1 MKKYFTLYIALLNLF
16 SFNSYSQQSQLKSA
30 DKKYTNLAYID
41 AIKTYER
48 VAEKG
53 YQSTDMYKKIGNS
66 YYFNGELESAAKW
79 YAELFAMNTDVEPE
93 YYFRYSQSLQSIGEN
108 QKANEMQ
115 QLFRQKIGITDKS
128 MNYLDQIKA
137 NSGRYQIENA
147 GINSQYSDYG
157 TAKYGNKIVFATA
170 RDTGSL
176 SHRIHS
182 WNNQYFTNLYTSEL
196 SEDATLSKPEPFDDA
211 VKSRFHEATP
221 VFTKDGKTMYFSRN
235 NFLKGKKGKSQDK
248 TTLLKIYRAYAVDGL
263 WTNVTELP
271 FNSDQFSTAHPALSP
286 DEKTLYF
293 ASNRPDSFGESDIYK
308 VQINEDGSFGTPI
321 NLGNS
326 INTIGRES
334 FPSITEENEMY
345 FASDGQPGLG
355 GFDVFVTKIKP
366 DGTCTDVQNV
376 GESVNSAKDDFAY
389 FIDTKTRRGFF
400 SSNRSGGQ
408 GSDDIY
414 QFLETKRL
422 RCEQELYGE
431 ITDENSKELLP
442 NTTISLY
449 NKQFDLLNT
458 IVSDSKGN
466 YSLKVDCGQDYY
478 VRAEKTEYN
487 TKEQKVSI
495 SKLDGRTYLP
505 IALEKTKCKVTIGD
519 DLGKCFGI
527 KNIYFDFDKYNIR
540 VEAAIDLEKILIVL
554 TDNPGMK
561 LDIRS
566 HTDSRGTFKYNEVL
580 SGNRAKATIQWLI
593 ENGVNPNRLTAKGY
607 GENQLVNHCS
617 DGVSCTEEEHQLNR
631 RSEFIITAL

>member
-48 VAEKG
+48 VVEKG
-53 YQSTDMYKKIGNS
+53 YQSADMYKKIGNS

-79 YAELFAMNTDVEPE
+79 YTELFAMNTDVEPE

-108 QKANEMQ
+108 QKAKEMQ

-196 SEDATLSKPEPFDDA
+196 TEDGTLRKPEPFDDA

-271 FNSDQFSTAHPALSP
+271 FNSEQFSTAHPVLSP

-308 VQINEDGSFGTPI
+308 VQINEDGSFGNPI

-345 FASDGQPGLG
+345 FASDGRPGLG
-355 GFDVFVTKIKP
+355 GFDVFVTQINP

-389 FIDTKTRRGFF
+389 FIDTTTRRGFF

-466 YSLKVDCGQDYY
+466 YSLQVDCGQDYY
-478 VRAEKTEYN
+478 VRAEKPEYN
-487 TKEQKVSI
+487 TKEQKISI

-527 KNIYFDFDKYNIR
+527 KNIYFDFDKYTIR

-593 ENGVNPNRLTAKGY
+593 KNGVNPNRLTAKGY

-617 DGVSCTEEEHQLNR
+617 DGVFCTEEEHQLNR

>member
-16 SFNSYSQQSQLKSA
+16 TFNSYSQQSQLKSA

-48 VAEKG
+48 VAQKG
-53 YQSTDMYKKIGNS
+53 YQSADMYKKIGNS
-66 YYFNGELESAAKW
+66 YYFNSELESAAKW
-79 YAELFAMNTDVEPE
+79 YSQLFAMNTDVEPE

-128 MNYLDQIKA
+128 MNYLEQIKA

-196 SEDATLSKPEPFDDA
+196 SKDATLSKPEPFDDA

-235 NFLKGKKGKSQDK
+235 NFLKGKKGKNQDK

-321 NLGNS
+321 NLGNK

-334 FPSITEENEMY
+334 FPFITDENEMY

-355 GFDVFVTKIKP
+355 GFDIFVTKINP
-366 DGTCTDVQNV
+366 DGTFTDVQNV

-389 FIDTKTRRGFF
+389 LIDTKTRKGFF

-431 ITDENSKELLP
+431 VTDESTKELLP
-442 NTTISLY
+442 NTMISLY

-466 YSLKVDCGQDYY
+466 YSLQVDCDQDYY
-478 VRAEKTEYN
+478 VRAEKPEYN
-487 TKEQKVSI
+487 TKEQKISI
-495 SKLDGRTYLP
+495 SKLEGRTYLP

-527 KNIYFDFDKYNIR
+527 KNIYFDFDKYTIR

-580 SGNRAKATIQWLI
+580 SDNRAKATIQWLI
-593 ENGVNPNRLTAKGY
+593 KNGVNPNRLTAKGY
-607 GENQLVNHCS
+607 GENQLVNQCS

>member
-1 MKKYFTLYIALLNLF
+1 MKKYFALYIALLNLF
-16 SFNSYSQQSQLKSA
+16 TFNSYSQQYQLKSA
-30 DKKYTNLAYID
+30 DRKYTNLAYID

-48 VAEKG
+48 VAKKG
-53 YQSTDMYKKIGNS
+53 YKSADMYKKIGNS

-79 YAELFAMNTDVEPE
+79 YTELFAMNTDVEPE

-108 QKANEMQ
+108 QKADEMQ
-115 QLFRQKIGITDKS
+115 ELFRQKIGITDNS
-128 MNYLDQIKA
+128 MNFLDQIKA

-182 WNNQYFTNLYTSEL
+182 WNNQHFTNLYTSEL
-196 SEDATLSKPEPFDDA
+196 GEDATLSKPEPFDDA

-271 FNSDQFSTAHPALSP
+271 FNSDQFSTAHPTLSP

-308 VQINEDGSFGTPI
+308 VQINEDGSFGTPV

-334 FPSITEENEMY
+334 FPFITDENELY

-355 GFDVFVTKIKP
+355 GFDVFVTKVNP
-366 DGTCTDVQNV
+366 DGTFTDVQNV

-431 ITDENSKELLP
+431 VTDESTKELLP

-449 NKQFDLLNT
+449 NKQFNLLNT
-458 IVSDSKGN
+458 TISDSKGN
-466 YSLKVDCGQDYY
+466 YSLIVDCGQDYY
-478 VRAEKTEYN
+478 VRAEKPEYN
-487 TKEQKVSI
+487 TKEQKISI

-527 KNIYFDFDKYNIR
+527 KNIYFDFDKYTIR

-580 SGNRAKATIQWLI
+580 SSNRAKATIQWLI
-593 ENGVNPNRLTAKGY
+593 KNGVNPNRLTAKGY
-607 GENQLVNHCS
+607 GETQLVNHCS

>member
-1 MKKYFTLYIALLNLF
+1 MKKYFTLYIAILSLF
-16 SFNSYSQQSQLKSA
+16 SLNGFSQKSKLKSA
-30 DKKYTNLAYID
+30 DTKYNNLAYID
-41 AIKTYER
+41 AIKAYEK
-48 VAEKG
+48 VAQKG
-53 YQSTDMYKKIGNS
+53 YKSADMYQKIGNS

-79 YAELFAMNTDVEPE
+79 YGELFAMHTDLEPE
-93 YYFRYSQSLQSIGEN
+93 YYFRYSQSLKSIGEN
-108 QKANEMQ
+108 KKADEML
-115 QLFRQKIGITDKS
+115 QLFHQKIGITSKS

-147 GINSQYSDYG
+147 GINSPYSDYG
-157 TAKYGNKIVFATA
+157 TAKYGNKIVFTTA
-170 RDTGSL
+170 RDTGGL
-176 SHRIHS
+176 THRTHS
-182 WNNQYFTNLYTSEL
+182 WNNQFFTNLYTSQV
-196 SEDATLSKPEPFDDA
+196 SEEGTLSKPEPFDDA

-221 VFTKDGKTMYFSRN
+221 IFTKDGKTMYFTRN

-248 TTLLKIYRAYAVDGL
+248 TTLLKIYRANSVDNL

-271 FNSDQFSTAHPALSP
+271 FNSDQFSTAHPALSL

-308 VQINEDGSFGTPI
+308 VQINTDGSFGTPI
-321 NLGNS
+321 NLGNT
-326 INTIGRES
+326 INTVGRES
-334 FPSITEENEMY
+334 FPFISDENEIY
-345 FASDGQPGLG
+345 FASDGHPGLG
-355 GFDVFVTKIKP
+355 GFDVFVTKINSN
-366 DGTCTDVQNV
+366 GTYSDIQNV
-376 GESVNSAKDDFAY
+376 GENVNSAKDDFAY
-389 FIDTKTRRGFF
+389 CIDSKTRRGYF
-400 SSNRSGGQ
+400 SSNRTGGQ

-414 QFLETKRL
+414 QFLETRRL
-422 RCEQELYGE
+422 TCDQELYGE
-431 ITDENSKELLP
+431 ITDVNTKELLP
-442 NTTISLY
+442 NTKISLY
-449 NKQFDLLNT
+449 NNLFELLNT
-458 IVSDSKGN
+458 TISDGKGN
-466 YSLKVDCGQDYY
+466 YSLKVDCGKDYH
-478 VRAEKTEYN
+478 VRAEKSEYN
-487 TKEQKVSI
+487 TKEQKISI
-495 SKLDGRTYLP
+495 ASLEGKTYLP

-580 SGNRAKATIQWLI
+580 SNNRAKATIQWLI
-593 ENGVNPNRLTAKGY
+593 KNGIHPNRLTAKGY

-617 DGVSCTEEEHQLNR
+617 DGVYCTEEEHQLNR

>member
-53 YQSTDMYKKIGNS
+53 YQSADMYKKIGNS

-79 YAELFAMNTDVEPE
+79 YTELFAMNTDVEPE

-108 QKANEMQ
+108 QKAKEMQ

-176 SHRIHS
+176 SHRTHS

-196 SEDATLSKPEPFDDA
+196 SEDTILSKPEPFDDA

-321 NLGNS
+321 NLGNR

-334 FPSITEENEMY
+334 FPSITEENELY

-355 GFDVFVTKIKP
+355 GFDIFVTKINP

-414 QFLETKRL
+414 QFLENKRL

-487 TKEQKVSI
+487 TKEQKISI
-495 SKLDGRTYLP
+495 SKLEGRTYLP

-593 ENGVNPNRLTAKGY
+593 KNGVNPNRLTAKGY
-607 GENQLVNHCS
+607 GEAQLVNHCS

>member
-16 SFNSYSQQSQLKSA
+16 TFNSYSQQSQLKSA
-30 DKKYTNLAYID
+30 NRKYTNLAYID

-48 VAEKG
+48 VAQKG
-53 YQSTDMYKKIGNS
+53 YQSADMYKKIGNS

-79 YAELFAMNTDVEPE
+79 YTELFAMNTDVEPE

-115 QLFRQKIGITDKS
+115 QLFRQKIGITYKS

-157 TAKYGNKIVFATA
+157 TAKYGKKIVFATA

-196 SEDATLSKPEPFDDA
+196 SEEATLSKPAPFDDA

-221 VFTKDGKTMYFSRN
+221 VFTKDGKTMYFTRN
-235 NFLKGKKGKSQDK
+235 NYLDGKKGKSQDK

-263 WTNVTELP
+263 WTNISELP

-321 NLGNS
+321 NLGNR

-334 FPSITEENEMY
+334 FPSITEENELY

-355 GFDVFVTKIKP
+355 GFDVFVTKINP
-366 DGTCTDVQNV
+366 EGTFTDVQNV

-400 SSNRSGGQ
+400 SSNRSDGQ

-422 RCEQELYGE
+422 RCEQELYGVV
-431 ITDENSKELLP
+431 TDESTKELLP

-449 NKQFDLLNT
+449 NKQFNLLNT
-458 IVSDSKGN
+458 TISDSIGN
-466 YSLKVDCGQDYY
+466 YSLQVDCGQDYY
-478 VRAEKTEYN
+478 VRAEKPEYN
-487 TKEQKVSI
+487 TKEQKISI

-527 KNIYFDFDKYNIR
+527 KNIYFDFDKYTIR
-540 VEAAIDLEKILIVL
+540 MEAAIDLEKILIVL

-580 SGNRAKATIQWLI
+580 SNNRAKATIQWLI
-593 ENGVNPNRLTAKGY
+593 KNGVNPNRLTAKGY

-631 RSEFIITAL
+631 RSEFIITGL

>member
-53 YQSTDMYKKIGNS
+53 YQSADMYKKIGNS

-79 YAELFAMNTDVEPE
+79 YTELFAMNTDVEPE

-196 SEDATLSKPEPFDDA
+196 SEDTILSKPEPFDDA

-355 GFDVFVTKIKP
+355 GFDIFVTKINP
-366 DGTCTDVQNV
+366 DGTFTDVQNV

-431 ITDENSKELLP
+431 ITDENSKEMLP

-466 YSLKVDCGQDYY
+466 YSLQVDCGQDYY

-527 KNIYFDFDKYNIR
+527 KNIYFDFDKYTIR

>member
-16 SFNSYSQQSQLKSA
+16 TFNSYSQQSQLKSA

-48 VAEKG
+48 VAQKG
-53 YQSTDMYKKIGNS
+53 YQSADMYKKIGNS
-66 YYFNGELESAAKW
+66 YYFNSELESAAKW
-79 YAELFAMNTDVEPE
+79 YSQLFAMNTDVEPE

-128 MNYLDQIKA
+128 MNYLEQIKA

-196 SEDATLSKPEPFDDA
+196 SKDATLSKPEPFDDA

-235 NFLKGKKGKSQDK
+235 NFLKGKKGKNQDK

-321 NLGNS
+321 NLGNK

-334 FPSITEENEMY
+334 FPFITDENEMY

-355 GFDVFVTKIKP
+355 GFDIFVTKINP
-366 DGTCTDVQNV
+366 DGTFTDVQNV

-389 FIDTKTRRGFF
+389 LIDTKTRKGFF

-414 QFLETKRL
+414 KFLETKRL

-431 ITDENSKELLP
+431 VTDESTKELLP

-449 NKQFDLLNT
+449 NKQFNLLNT

-466 YSLKVDCGQDYY
+466 YSLQVDCDQDYY
-478 VRAEKTEYN
+478 VRAEKLEYN
-487 TKEQKVSI
+487 TKEQKISI
-495 SKLDGRTYLP
+495 SKLEGRTYLP

-527 KNIYFDFDKYNIR
+527 KNIYFDFDKYTIR

-593 ENGVNPNRLTAKGY
+593 KNGVNPNRLTAKGY
-607 GENQLVNHCS
+607 GENQLVNQCS

>member
-53 YQSTDMYKKIGNS
+53 YQSADMYKKIGNS

-79 YAELFAMNTDVEPE
+79 YSQLFAMNTDVEPE

-196 SEDATLSKPEPFDDA
+196 AEDATLSKPEPFDDA

-355 GFDVFVTKIKP
+355 GFDIFVTKINP
-366 DGTCTDVQNV
+366 DGTFTDVQNV

-466 YSLKVDCGQDYY
+466 YSLKVDCDQDYY

-487 TKEQKVSI
+487 TKEQKISI

-566 HTDSRGTFKYNEVL
+566 HTDSRGTFKYNEIL

-593 ENGVNPNRLTAKGY
+593 KNGVNPNRLTAKGY
-607 GENQLVNHCS
+607 GEAQLVNHCS

>member
-16 SFNSYSQQSQLKSA
+16 VFNCYSQQSQLKSA
-30 DKKYTNLAYID
+30 DRKYTNLAYID

-53 YQSTDMYKKIGNS
+53 YQSADMYKKIGNS

-79 YAELFAMNTDVEPE
+79 YTELFAINTDVEPE
-93 YYFRYSQSLQSIGEN
+93 YYFRYSQALQSIGEN
-108 QKANEMQ
+108 KKANEMQ

-147 GINSQYSDYG
+147 GINSKYSDYG

-176 SHRIHS
+176 SHRTHS

-196 SEDATLSKPEPFDDA
+196 SEDGTLNTPKPFDEA

-235 NFLKGKKGKSQDK
+235 NFIKGKKGKSQDK

-286 DEKTLYF
+286 DEKILYF

-308 VQINEDGSFGTPI
+308 VQINEDGSFGIPV

-334 FPSITEENEMY
+334 FPSITEENEIY

-355 GFDVFVTKIKP
+355 GFDVFVSKINS

-389 FIDTKTRRGFF
+389 FIDTKTRKGFF

-449 NKQFDLLNT
+449 NKKFDLLNT

-466 YSLKVDCGQDYY
+466 YSLQVDCGQDYY
-478 VRAEKTEYN
+478 VRAEKPEYN
-487 TKEQKVSI
+487 TKEQKISI
-495 SKLDGRTYLP
+495 SKLEGRTYLP
-505 IALEKTKCKVTIGD
+505 ITLEKTKCKVTIGD

-527 KNIYFDFDKYNIR
+527 KNIYFDFDK
-540 VEAAIDLEKILIVL
+540 
-554 TDNPGMK
+554 
-561 LDIRS
+561 
-566 HTDSRGTFKYNEVL
+566 
-580 SGNRAKATIQWLI
+580 
-593 ENGVNPNRLTAKGY
+593 
-607 GENQLVNHCS
+607 
-617 DGVSCTEEEHQLNR
+617 
-631 RSEFIITAL
+631 

>member
-1 MKKYFTLYIALLNLF
+1 MKKYITLYIILLNLF
-16 SFNSYSQQSQLKSA
+16 GFNGYSQQAQLKSA
-30 DKKYTNLAYID
+30 DKKYNNLAYID

-53 YQSTDMYKKIGNS
+53 YQSAEMYKKIGNS

-79 YAELFAMNTDVEPE
+79 YEKLFALNTDLEPE
-93 YYFRYSQSLQSIGEN
+93 YYFRYSQSLKSIGEN
-108 QKANEMQ
+108 KKATEME
-115 QLFRQKIGITDKS
+115 QLFYQKIGINS
-128 MNYLDQIKA
+128 NSINYLDQIKA

-157 TAKYGNKIVFATA
+157 SAKYGNKIVFATA

-176 SHRIHS
+176 SHRVHS

-196 SEDATLSKPEPFDDA
+196 NEDATLSKPEPFDDA
-211 VKSRFHEATP
+211 VKSRFHEASP
-221 VFTKDGKTMYFSRN
+221 VFTKDGKTMYFTRN
-235 NFLKGKKGKSQDK
+235 NFINGKKGKSQDK

-271 FNSDQFSTAHPALSP
+271 FNSDQFSNAHPALSP

-293 ASNRPDSFGESDIYK
+293 ASDRPDSFGESDIYK
-308 VQINEDGSFGTPI
+308 VQINNDGSFGTPV
-321 NLGNS
+321 NLGNK

-334 FPSITEENEMY
+334 FPFITDENELY

-355 GFDVFVTKIKP
+355 GFDVFVTKINS
-366 DGTCTDVQNV
+366 DGTYNDVQNI
-376 GESVNSAKDDFAY
+376 GENVNSTKDDFAY
-389 FIDTKTRRGFF
+389 FIDTKSRRGFF

-431 ITDENSKELLP
+431 ITDEISKELLP
-442 NTTISLY
+442 NTKISLY
-449 NKQFDLLNT
+449 NKQFNLLNT
-458 IVSDSKGN
+458 TESDAKGN
-466 YSLKVDCGQDYY
+466 YSLQVDCSQEYY
-478 VRAEKTEYN
+478 VRAERPEYN
-487 TKEQKVSI
+487 TKEQKISI
-495 SKLDGRTYLP
+495 SKLEGRTYLP
-505 IALEKTKCKVTIGD
+505 ITLEKTKCKVTIGD

-540 VEAAIDLEKILIVL
+540 MEAAIDLEKILIVL

-593 ENGVNPNRLTAKGY
+593 KNGVNPNRLTAKGY
-607 GENQLVNHCS
+607 GENQLINHCS

>member
-16 SFNSYSQQSQLKSA
+16 VFNCYSQQSQLKSA
-30 DKKYTNLAYID
+30 DRKYTNLAYID

-53 YQSTDMYKKIGNS
+53 YQSADMYKKIGNS

-79 YAELFAMNTDVEPE
+79 YEKLFALNTDLEPE
-93 YYFRYSQSLQSIGEN
+93 YYFRYSQSLKSIGEN
-108 QKANEMQ
+108 KKATEME
-115 QLFRQKIGITDKS
+115 QLFYQKIGINS
-128 MNYLDQIKA
+128 NSINYLDQIKA

-157 TAKYGNKIVFATA
+157 SAKYGNKIVFATA

-176 SHRIHS
+176 SHRVHS

-196 SEDATLSKPEPFDDA
+196 NEDATLSKPEPFDDA
-211 VKSRFHEATP
+211 VKSRFHEASP
-221 VFTKDGKTMYFSRN
+221 VFTKDGKTMYFTRN
-235 NFLKGKKGKSQDK
+235 NFINGKKGKSQDK

-271 FNSDQFSTAHPALSP
+271 FNSDQFSNAHPALNP

-293 ASNRPDSFGESDIYK
+293 ASDRPDSFGESDIYK
-308 VQINEDGSFGTPI
+308 VQINNDGSFGTPV
-321 NLGNS
+321 NLGNK

-334 FPSITEENEMY
+334 FPFITDENELY

-355 GFDVFVTKIKP
+355 GFDVFVTKINS
-366 DGTCTDVQNV
+366 DGTYSDVQNI
-376 GESVNSAKDDFAY
+376 GENINSTKDDFAY
-389 FIDTKTRRGFF
+389 FIDTKSRRGFF

-422 RCEQELYGE
+422 SCEQELYGE
-431 ITDENSKELLP
+431 ITDEISKELLP
-442 NTTISLY
+442 NTKISLY
-449 NKQFDLLNT
+449 NKQFNLLNT
-458 IVSDSKGN
+458 TESDAKGN
-466 YSLKVDCGQDYY
+466 YSLQVDCGQEYY
-478 VRAEKTEYN
+478 VRAEKPEYN
-487 TKEQKVSI
+487 TKEQKISI

-505 IALEKTKCKVTIGD
+505 ITLEKTKCKVTIGD

-540 VEAAIDLEKILIVL
+540 MEAAIDLEKILIVL

-593 ENGVNPNRLTAKGY
+593 KNGVNPNRLTAKGY
-607 GENQLVNHCS
+607 GENQLINHCS

>member
-1 MKKYFTLYIALLNLF
+1 MKKYFALYIALLNLF
-16 SFNSYSQQSQLKSA
+16 TFNSYSQQSQLKSA
-30 DKKYTNLAYID
+30 DKKYSNLAYID

-48 VAEKG
+48 VAQKG
-53 YQSTDMYKKIGNS
+53 YQSADMYKKIGNS

-79 YAELFAMNTDVEPE
+79 YTELFAMNTDVEPE

-196 SEDATLSKPEPFDDA
+196 SEDTILSKPEPFDDA

-308 VQINEDGSFGTPI
+308 VQINQDGSFGTPV

-334 FPSITEENEMY
+334 FPFITDENELY

-355 GFDVFVTKIKP
+355 GFDVFVTKINS

-389 FIDTKTRRGFF
+389 LIDTKTRKGFF

-414 QFLETKRL
+414 KFLETKRL

-431 ITDENSKELLP
+431 ITDENSKEMLP

-466 YSLKVDCGQDYY
+466 YSLQVDCGQDYY
-478 VRAEKTEYN
+478 VRAEKPEYN
-487 TKEQKVSI
+487 TKEQKISI

-527 KNIYFDFDKYNIR
+527 KNIYFDFDKYTIR

-593 ENGVNPNRLTAKGY
+593 KNGVNPNRLTAKGY

>member
-1 MKKYFTLYIALLNLF
+1 MKKYFALYIALLNLF
-16 SFNSYSQQSQLKSA
+16 TFNSYSQQYQLKSA
-30 DKKYTNLAYID
+30 DRKYTNLAYID

-48 VAEKG
+48 VAKKG
-53 YQSTDMYKKIGNS
+53 YKSADMYKKIGNS

-79 YAELFAMNTDVEPE
+79 YTELFAMNTDVEPE

-108 QKANEMQ
+108 QKADEMQ
-115 QLFRQKIGITDKS
+115 ELFRQKIGITDNS
-128 MNYLDQIKA
+128 MNFLDQIKA
-137 NSGRYQIENA
+137 NSGRYQIENT

-182 WNNQYFTNLYTSEL
+182 WNNQHFTNLYTSEL
-196 SEDATLSKPEPFDDA
+196 GEDATLSKPEPFDDA

-271 FNSDQFSTAHPALSP
+271 FNSDQFSTAHPTLSP

-308 VQINEDGSFGTPI
+308 VQINEDGSFGTPV

-334 FPSITEENEMY
+334 FPFITDENELY

-355 GFDVFVTKIKP
+355 GFDVFVTKVNP
-366 DGTCTDVQNV
+366 DGTFTDVQNV

-431 ITDENSKELLP
+431 VTDESTKELLP

-449 NKQFDLLNT
+449 NKQFNLLNT
-458 IVSDSKGN
+458 TISDSKGN
-466 YSLKVDCGQDYY
+466 YSLIVDCGQDYY
-478 VRAEKTEYN
+478 VRAEKPEYN
-487 TKEQKVSI
+487 TKEQKISI

-527 KNIYFDFDKYNIR
+527 KNIYFDFDKYTIR

-580 SGNRAKATIQWLI
+580 SSNRAKATIQWLI
-593 ENGVNPNRLTAKGY
+593 KNGVNPNRLTAKGY
-607 GENQLVNHCS
+607 GETQLVNHCS

>member
-1 MKKYFTLYIALLNLF
+1 MKKYFTLYIAILSLF
-16 SFNSYSQQSQLKSA
+16 SLNSFSQKSKLKSA
-30 DKKYTNLAYID
+30 DTKYNNLAYID
-41 AIKTYER
+41 AIKAYEK
-48 VAEKG
+48 VAQKG
-53 YQSTDMYKKIGNS
+53 YKSADMYQKIGNS

-79 YAELFAMNTDVEPE
+79 YSELFAMHTDLEPE
-93 YYFRYSQSLQSIGEN
+93 YYFRYSQSLKSIGEN
-108 QKANEMQ
+108 KKADEML
-115 QLFRQKIGITDKS
+115 QLFHQKIGITSKS

-137 NSGRYQIENA
+137 NSGRYQIENT
-147 GINSQYSDYG
+147 GINSPYSDYG
-157 TAKYGNKIVFATA
+157 TAKYGNKIVFTTA
-170 RDTGSL
+170 RDTGGL
-176 SHRIHS
+176 THRTHS
-182 WNNQYFTNLYTSEL
+182 WNNQFFTNLYTSQVSDEG
-196 SEDATLSKPEPFDDA
+196 TLSKPEPFDDA

-221 VFTKDGKTMYFSRN
+221 IFTKDGKTMYFTRN

-248 TTLLKIYRAYAVDGL
+248 TTLLKIYRANSVDNL

-271 FNSDQFSTAHPALSP
+271 FNSDQFSTAHPALSL

-308 VQINEDGSFGTPI
+308 VKINTDGSFGTPI
-321 NLGNS
+321 NLGNT
-326 INTIGRES
+326 INTVGRES
-334 FPSITEENEMY
+334 FPFISDENEMY
-345 FASDGQPGLG
+345 FASDGHPGLG
-355 GFDVFVTKIKP
+355 GFDVFVTKINSN
-366 DGTCTDVQNV
+366 GTYSDIQNV
-376 GESVNSAKDDFAY
+376 GENVNSAKDDFAY
-389 FIDTKTRRGFF
+389 CIDSKNRRGYF
-400 SSNRSGGQ
+400 SSNRTGGQ

-422 RCEQELYGE
+422 TCDQELYGE
-431 ITDENSKELLP
+431 ITDINTKELLP
-442 NTTISLY
+442 NTKISLY
-449 NKQFDLLNT
+449 NNLFELLNT
-458 IVSDSKGN
+458 TISDGKGN
-466 YSLKVDCGQDYY
+466 YSLKVDCGKDYH
-478 VRAEKTEYN
+478 VRAEKSEYN
-487 TKEQKVSI
+487 TKEQKISI
-495 SKLDGRTYLP
+495 SSLEGKTYLP

-580 SGNRAKATIQWLI
+580 SNNRAKSTIQWLI
-593 ENGVNPNRLTAKGY
+593 KNGIHPNRLTAKGY

-617 DGVSCTEEEHQLNR
+617 DGVYCTEEEHQLNR

>member
-30 DKKYTNLAYID
+30 DKKYSNLAYID

-48 VAEKG
+48 VAQKG
-53 YQSTDMYKKIGNS
+53 YQSADMYKKIGNS

-79 YAELFAMNTDVEPE
+79 YTELFAMNTDVEPE

-108 QKANEMQ
+108 QKAKEMQ

-176 SHRIHS
+176 SHRTHS

-196 SEDATLSKPEPFDDA
+196 AEDGTLHKPEPFDDA

-221 VFTKDGKTMYFSRN
+221 VFTKDGKTIYFSRN

-263 WTNVTELP
+263 WTNETELP

-321 NLGNS
+321 NLGNR

-334 FPSITEENEMY
+334 FPFITDENEMY

-355 GFDVFVTKIKP
+355 GFDIFVTKINP
-366 DGTCTDVQNV
+366 DGTFTDVQNV

-389 FIDTKTRRGFF
+389 LIDTKTRKGFF

-431 ITDENSKELLP
+431 VTDESTKELLP
-442 NTTISLY
+442 NTMISLY

-466 YSLKVDCGQDYY
+466 YSLQVDCDQDYY
-478 VRAEKTEYN
+478 VRAEKPEYN
-487 TKEQKVSI
+487 TKEQKISI
-495 SKLDGRTYLP
+495 SKLEGRTYLP
-505 IALEKTKCKVTIGD
+505 IALEKTKCKVTFGD

-527 KNIYFDFDKYNIR
+527 KNIYFDFDKYTIR

-593 ENGVNPNRLTAKGY
+593 KNGVNPNRLTAKGY

-617 DGVSCTEEEHQLNR
+617 DGVSCTEEDHQLNR

>member
-1 MKKYFTLYIALLNLF
+1 MKKYFALYIALLNLF
-16 SFNSYSQQSQLKSA
+16 TFNSYSQQYQLKSA

-48 VAEKG
+48 VAQKG
-53 YQSTDMYKKIGNS
+53 YQSADMYKKIGNS

-79 YAELFAMNTDVEPE
+79 YTELFAMNTDVEPE

-235 NFLKGKKGKSQDK
+235 NFLKGKKGKNQDK

-321 NLGNS
+321 NLGNK

-334 FPSITEENEMY
+334 FPFITDENELY

-355 GFDVFVTKIKP
+355 GFDVFVTKINS

-389 FIDTKTRRGFF
+389 LIDTKTRKGFF

-414 QFLETKRL
+414 KFLETKRL

-431 ITDENSKELLP
+431 ITDENSKEMLP

-466 YSLKVDCGQDYY
+466 YSLQVDCGQDYY
-478 VRAEKTEYN
+478 VRAEKPEYN
-487 TKEQKVSI
+487 TKEQKISI

-527 KNIYFDFDKYNIR
+527 KNIYFDFDKYTIR

-593 ENGVNPNRLTAKGY
+593 KNGVNPNRLTAKGY
-607 GENQLVNHCS
+607 GENQLVNLCS